1 MSEGGQKVQISSY
14 KISHGDVTYSMVTIV
29 NNTVW
34 HIWKW
39 LKVKILKVLI
49 TRKKIVTM
57 YGVTNVIMVLQMLIR
72 LNVMIILQ

>member
-1 MSEGGQKVQISSY
+1 MD
-14 KISHGDVTYSMVTIV
+14 DVV